1 MTEADSLVLDFDA
14 LDGVAFAAERGRL
27 HEHKTPLLKT
37 RDIGPVLEFFQLAK
51 SGLLPSLRAASW
63 LCLGRL
69 NRLVRWLEDDRM
81 EWICPQTHR
90 MGFLR
95 TMPTL
100 PQDETV
106 WVRFGLNVQ
115 RAAKWAN
122 FPKQVAAQLTAALGE
137 LYSNI
142 YEHSRATETGV
153 VAFQA
158 HKGIFE
164 FVVADSGIGI
174 LNSLRTYTDYSE
186 FNDHGKALQQALT
199 EGISRYGPHSSRGY
213 GFRPLFVGLANL
225 HSALRFRSG
234 DHALLIDGRKP
245 SLISARLAQKP
256 LIQGFLVSVTCIA

>member
-1 MTEADSLVLDFDA
+1 MKESASSILDFRTLADI
-14 LDGVAFAAERGRL
+14 AFAAERDRL
-27 HEHKTPLLKT
+27 KERQIPLLKA
-37 RDIGPVLEFFQLAK
+37 RDIGPVIELSQLAK
-51 SGLLPSLRAASW
+51 SKVAPSMRAASW
-63 LCLGRL
+63 LHLDGLGS
-69 NRLVRWLEDDRM
+69 LVKWLENGRT
-81 EWICPQTHR
+81 EWICPKTRR

-106 WVRFGLNVQ
+106 WVRFGLAVQ
-115 RAAKWAN
+115 QAAKSAD
-122 FPKQVAAQLTAALGE
+122 FSRDIAAQLTAALME
-137 LYSNI
+137 LHSNV
-142 YEHSRATETGV
+142 YEHSRAPETGI
-153 VAFQA
+153 VAFQV
-158 HKGIFE
+158 HQGKFE

-234 DHALLIDGRKP
+234 DHALLIDGRNP
-245 SLISARLAQKP
+245 SLMSARLAQKP
-256 LIQGFLVSVTCIA
+256 LIQGFLVSVTCTA